1 MAILNVKNVPD
12 DLYSRLRD
20 RARRDRRSIA
30 QEAVHLLAQA
40 LQASDAVSIR
50 ELRGLG
56 KEAWNGIDAAAHV
69 EEERSSWT

>member
-12 DLYSRLRD
+12 ALYARLRE
-20 RARRDRRSIA
+20 RARRDRRSVA

-40 LQASDAVSIR
+40 LQSDETVSIR

-56 KEAWNGIDAAAHV
+56 KDAWARTAAAAHV
-69 EEERSSWT
+69 EEERASWT